1 MNKLRFWNLIETAAK
16 EADGDM
22 VEQARLLTERLATLT
37 PEEIVQFQ
45 RLLEEQLALTYRWDL
60 RGAAH
65 VIHGGISE
73 KAFESFRA
81 WLIAHGKS
89 ICEAAVDDP
98 DSLVEVVEEETNGQP
113 LLKAAG
119 QAYKT
124 KTGKTIPPSEP
135 IDTEPAG
142 EEWTEEELPE
152 MFPALWDQF
161 GEEEK
166 EP

>member
-16 EADGDM
+16 EAEGDIA
-22 VEQARLLTERLATLT
+22 EQARLLSERLATMSA
-37 PEEIVQFQ
+37 EEIVQFQ
-45 RLLEEQLALTYRWDL
+45 RLLDEQMALAYRWDL

-65 VIHGGISE
+65 LIHSGISD

-81 WLIAHGKS
+81 WLIAHGKG
-89 ICEAAVDDP
+89 IYEEAVDDP
-98 DSLVEVVEEETNGQP
+98 DSIVAIVEEETNGQP
-113 LLKAAG
+113 LLKAAA

-124 KTGKTIPPSEP
+124 KTGKPLPPSEP

-152 MFPALWDQF
+152 MFPGLWEQF
-161 GEEEK
+161 GEEER
-166 EP
+166 EQ